1 MEILVQALVTVLV
14 EVLVMIMVIVKVMV
28 PIPVPVLVIVNIS
41 VVVVLWANRVTIM
54 VPMQVPSVMCSQE
67 LKEKNF
73 V

>member
-1 MEILVQALVTVLV
+1 MEILVQALVIVLV
-14 EVLVMIMVIVKVMV
+14 EVLVILIVKVMV

-54 VPMQVPSVMCSQE
+54 VPMQVPSVMCSQG
-67 LKEKNF
+67 LKEISF